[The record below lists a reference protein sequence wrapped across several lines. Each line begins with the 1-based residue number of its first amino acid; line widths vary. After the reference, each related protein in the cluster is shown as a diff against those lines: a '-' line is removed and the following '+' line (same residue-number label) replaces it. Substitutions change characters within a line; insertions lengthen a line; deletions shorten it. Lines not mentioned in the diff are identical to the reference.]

1 MFIINLIIKYM
12 FRIEIEFEVFGSFLL
27 IMVKNMVNVRKMV
40 MENFIFFLVFVGI
53 IKMKIFKILIRIIGI
68 IRLIIKY

>member
-1 MFIINLIIKYM
+1 MDM
-12 FRIEIEFEVFGSFLL
+12 EFEVFGSFLF

>member
-1 MFIINLIIKYM
+1 M
-12 FRIEIEFEVFGSFLL
+12 FRMDMEFEVFGSFLF